1 VKSEITAMLQRGVA
15 QPVGYLPVRP
25 SRVWM
30 HDEPVTIELNPRERR
45 LYDRLRT
52 HVARIPE
59 PGQASGMS
67 DMLLLLPDFTVLL
80 ARLLRDPQVPR
91 RSKWIALFGI
101 GYVLSPIDLL
111 PALLFGPLGMLD
123 DLVVV
128 TATLSRLLNHVHPT
142 WCERRGRG
150 RATRSTR
157 FSAPRPGRSASSGAG
172 YAACSAARCGWSSV

>member
-1 VKSEITAMLQRGVA
+1 
-15 QPVGYLPVRP
+15 
-25 SRVWM
+25 M

-52 HVARIPE
+52 HVARVPE

-111 PALLFGPLGMLD
+111 PALLLGPLGMLD

-128 TATLSRLLNHVHPT
+128 TAALSRLLNRVHPDVVRAA
-142 WCERRGRG
+142 WPGQGDALDAIQRAAAWSERFLGRKLRGLFRG
-150 RATRSTR
+150 ALRLEQR
-157 FSAPRPGRSASSGAG
+157 
-172 YAACSAARCGWSSV
+172 